1 MLRIYELFCKPN
13 YSKTFFSIGILQRL
27 RFASYKQEFL
37 NKRGKQQQSDKR
49 KKLCLLNKKKTS

>member
-37 NKRGKQQQSDKR
+37 NKRGKQQQQSDKR
-49 KKLCLLNKKKTS
+49 K

>member
-37 NKRGKQQQSDKR
+37 NKRGKQEQQQSDKR
-49 KKLCLLNKKKTS
+49 K

>member
-13 YSKTFFSIGILQRL
+13 YSKTFFSIGILQRQ

-37 NKRGKQQQSDKR
+37 NKRGKQQQQSDKR
-49 KKLCLLNKKKTS
+49 K